1 MVDAPVVDAPVTDAA
16 VDAPAD
22 AMLDASPDSMLMP
35 DAMVDAGADARV
47 DAMPDAMVDA
57 AADAMVDA
65 APDAPVAPFMG
76 AMPIGLAQDPLVIDD
91 DPTLTA
97 DLLELYFNRLGDVY
111 VARRTAVGAAFSTP
125 VRVNEVSSASD
136 ETRPEITGDGLYMLV
151 ASDRPGGVGGHDIWM
166 SSRASRSA
174 AWSIPVRVPELSSAA
189 DDAGATP
196 TDDKLA
202 VVVSSQRDIVTGE
215 LYLSTRATTADAF
228 GPLVRITNDMI
239 EESSPMLSQDKLTV
253 YFDVINGPGGPG
265 GDDIYQL
272 SRATTASAFGTIA
285 DFVPVAGLNTTA
297 DEGDVWI
304 SPDGRHAAFVSNRTI
319 PTFYMI
325 YEADR

>member
-1 MVDAPVVDAPVTDAA
+1 MRRFSALLLASSFLVSCGDNLVGSSPDAKLADGPVTDARMGDAPMTDGPIADAPMVDAPVVDAPVTDAA

-125 VRVNEVSSASD
+125 VRVNEVSRASD

-166 SSRASRSA
+166 SSRASR
-174 AWSIPVRVPELSSAA
+174 
-189 DDAGATP
+189 
-196 TDDKLA
+196 
-202 VVVSSQRDIVTGE
+202 
-215 LYLSTRATTADAF
+215 
-228 GPLVRITNDMI
+228 
-239 EESSPMLSQDKLTV
+239 
-253 YFDVINGPGGPG
+253 
-265 GDDIYQL
+265 
-272 SRATTASAFGTIA
+272 
-285 DFVPVAGLNTTA
+285 
-297 DEGDVWI
+297 
-304 SPDGRHAAFVSNRTI
+304 
-319 PTFYMI
+319 
-325 YEADR
+325 